1 METKFIS
8 IESGECSQNETIFFE
23 TKEDQEIFI
32 EDDTMVGNG
41 LFAREL
47 LKIARNN
54 LKALTEEKEII
65 IHDLGSTNIYR
76 DKMKHLKIYAVVRT
90 KEDWLKF
97 CLDYDAGYVREVATY
112 LNLEMP
118 CFDCRNLTEP
128 SGIMCRDRGHMD
140 TGLCS
145 NCLEEDDNKSLQDT
159 WKNWM
164 CLEDKVK
171 AIQDAQYNGM
181 EDYSIFSARNFEC
194 PVLAH
199 EIGYFQESY

>member
-1 METKFIS
+1 MKMETKFIS
-8 IESGECSQNETIFFE
+8 IDSGECSQNETIFFE

-97 CLDYDAGYVREVATY
+97 CLDYDGS
-112 LNLEMP
+112 P
-118 CFDCRNLTEP
+118 SKCRV
-128 SGIMCRDRGHMD
+128 
-140 TGLCS
+140 TGAC
-145 NCLEEDDNKSLQDT
+145 KT
-159 WKNWM
+159 WKRTPEKFK
-164 CLEDKVK
+164 LPVK
-171 AIQDAQYNGM
+171 RGLYEYFYISENNGNQW
-181 EDYSIFSARNFEC
+181 DFSK
-194 PVLAH
+194 
-199 EIGYFQESY
+199 